1 MCVKLQNYTLQALV
15 SGLSTSKRLHF
26 LLGGTFFLNPLRLNV
41 LTGAMA
47 QHAPA
52 VGLSQGQLR
61 GAVTNL
67 GSIVSIFAGLV
78 WPRVYAVGVRMGRP
92 GLFYLPI
99 AAVAVLQLL
108 IVRTEMGGERGVA
121 PAAAA
126 AAATPAAAATSKAEP
141 GSAVGCIEAVA
152 VSEKRDA

>member
-126 AAATPAAAATSKAEP
+126 ATPAAAAKAEP
-141 GSAVGCIEAVA
+141 GSAVGSIKAVA

>member
-126 AAATPAAAATSKAEP
+126 ATPAAGAKAEP
-141 GSAVGCIEAVA
+141 GSAVGSIKAVS
-152 VSEKRDA
+152 VSEKRDV